1 MDIATIGAAATSL
14 KAAGDIASTLI
25 GLKKSTDV
33 QAKAIELNQ
42 KLIEAQHQIF
52 AVNAEYA
59 NLMEKVRSLEAELER
74 QNDWNKIKENYKLT
88 NPWDGP
94 AQVYGVKESCV
105 GEVPHWICTKCFEDK
120 RRSILQ
126 PQENIGSR
134 ILMICATCKAEINTG
149 YNGIG
154 PAEYVPD

>member
-14 KAAGDIASTLI
+14 KAAGDIASGLI
-25 GLKKSTDV
+25 ALKNTTDV

-59 NLMEKVRSLEAELER
+59 NLIEKVRSLEAELEQ
-74 QNDWNKIKENYKLT
+74 QNNWNEIKENYKLT
-88 NPWDGP
+88 NPWGGA
-94 AQVYGVKESCV
+94 AQVYGIKESCTK
-105 GEVPHWICTKCFEDK
+105 EEPHWACTKCFEDK

-126 PQENIGSR
+126 PQKRTESR
-134 ILMICATCKAEINTG
+134 LLMVCAVCKSEINTG
-149 YNGIG
+149 YNSIG
-154 PAEYVPD
+154 PAVYVTD